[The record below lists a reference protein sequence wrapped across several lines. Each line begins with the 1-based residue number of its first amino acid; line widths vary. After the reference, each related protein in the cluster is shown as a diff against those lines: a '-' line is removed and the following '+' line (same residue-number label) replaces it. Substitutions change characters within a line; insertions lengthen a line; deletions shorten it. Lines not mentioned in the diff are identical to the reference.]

1 MKNSEKNGFFL
12 SITEY
17 GPYVEIQISA
27 FHMLKILCLSSEILL
42 LSLLQ
47 FLTCAPTSVC
57 HVWPRTE
64 KQICTVQIP
73 VMYMNK

>member
-27 FHMLKILCLSSEILL
+27 FHMLKILCLSSEI
-42 LSLLQ
+42 
-47 FLTCAPTSVC
+47 
-57 HVWPRTE
+57 
-64 KQICTVQIP
+64 
-73 VMYMNK
+73 